1 MLKQACIVLA
11 ISGLVLGLGARHG
24 QAGWSDARS
33 NLTLAASS
41 PVVSIKKHKNDD
53 DDDDNNN
60 DDNHHGKGK
69 KNNEGAGLSECTII
83 QPGGGGGCKTGL
95 KWVCEKMKSGNKCC
109 GCVADKSKGTS
120 TGQSGGDGKTSG
132 AVGDLLASTFGSLTR
147 WEELFRATGMSLGG
161 GSGWVALAYELTSS
175 AVSIVWSGNHT
186 QHRAASVPLLVM
198 DMYEHAYQMDYGAAT
213 AKYIDAFF
221 ANLHWIEVNRRLERA
236 QKAATA
242 LRG

>member
-120 TGQSGGDGKTSG
+120 TSQSGGDGKTSSGGIKPVDETPG
-132 AVGDLLASTFGSLTR
+132 ATLLLPYFECDLSKGNTCSN
-147 WEELFRATGMSLGG
+147 GG
-161 GSGWVALAYELTSS
+161 
-175 AVSIVWSGNHT
+175 
-186 QHRAASVPLLVM
+186 
-198 DMYEHAYQMDYGAAT
+198 
-213 AKYIDAFF
+213 K
-221 ANLHWIEVNRRLERA
+221 
-236 QKAATA
+236 K
-242 LRG
+242 

>member
-1 MLKQACIVLA
+1 M
-11 ISGLVLGLGARHG
+11 ARL
-24 QAGWSDARS
+24 GWSDARS

-69 KNNEGAGLSECTII
+69 KNNDGDAGLSECTII

-120 TGQSGGDGKTSG
+120 AGQSGGDGKTSSG
-132 AVGDLLASTFGSLTR
+132 GIKPVDENAGRHTPAPLLRMRSVEGEYLQQWRKEMTGL
-147 WEELFRATGMSLGG
+147 RATQNRSEHCAKTE
-161 GSGWVALAYELTSS
+161 VP
-175 AVSIVWSGNHT
+175 GNNPPIGIARVT
-186 QHRAASVPLLVM
+186 NA
-198 DMYEHAYQMDYGAAT
+198 
-213 AKYIDAFF
+213 
-221 ANLHWIEVNRRLERA
+221 RRG
-236 QKAATA
+236 
-242 LRG
+242 RG